1 MSNYAER
8 IRQAIEHSGKTQ
20 RQIADEIGVTEVSM
34 SRYVSGQRIP
44 RAKTLVNIAKVCNVS
59 EMWLITGKETM
70 SKHVEMI
77 IDYTVNGDDFQYNDN
92 HGVLIRCGNCR
103 YADGKHRRCMAHGGL
118 TGELA
123 EDDYCSK
130 AVKA

>member
-1 MSNYAER
+1 MSEISDR
-8 IRQAIEHSGKTQ
+8 IKQAIERSGKTQ
-20 RQIADEIGVTEVSM
+20 RQIAEEVGITEVSM
-34 SRYVSGQRIP
+34 SRYIKGKRIP
-44 RAKTLVNIAKVCNVS
+44 RAQKFIDIAKACNVS
-59 EMWLITGKETM
+59 EMWLLTGRQEHV
-70 SKHVEMI
+70 KHIEMI
-77 IDYTVNGDDFQYNDN
+77 IDYVTDGTDFQYNDN

>member
-1 MSNYAER
+1 
-8 IRQAIEHSGKTQ
+8 
-20 RQIADEIGVTEVSM
+20 
-34 SRYVSGQRIP
+34 
-44 RAKTLVNIAKVCNVS
+44 
-59 EMWLITGKETM
+59 M
-70 SKHVEMI
+70 SKHIEMI
-77 IDYTVNGDDFQYNDN
+77 IDYIIDGSDFQYNDN

-103 YADGKHRRCMAHGGL
+103 YADGKHRRCMAHGDL

>member
-1 MSNYAER
+1 MFQIYAER
-8 IRQAIEHSGKTQ
+8 IRQAIEQSGKTQ

-44 RAKTLVNIAKVCNVS
+44 RAKTLVNIAKACNVS

-77 IDYTVNGDDFQYNDN
+77 IDYLVDGDDFRYNDN
-92 HGVLIRCGNCR
+92 HGELIRCKDCKYWVRNMFECSKNPMEWKPN
-103 YADGKHRRCMAHGGL
+103 DH
-118 TGELA
+118 
-123 EDDYCSK
+123 CSK
-130 AVKA
+130 AAKE